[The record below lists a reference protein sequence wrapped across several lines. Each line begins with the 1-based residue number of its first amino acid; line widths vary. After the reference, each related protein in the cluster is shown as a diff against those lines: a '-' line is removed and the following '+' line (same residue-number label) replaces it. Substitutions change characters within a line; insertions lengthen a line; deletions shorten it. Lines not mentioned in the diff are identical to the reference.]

1 MILICESG
9 IEENLD
15 VFDTY
20 TSHHFLEI
28 AYLLPDEVV
37 RLVGEMPDMD
47 PSFTHG
53 LPDTNGNVFEQVD
66 SNLEHIFQ
74 NAISNPGRFPIFQMM
89 RMALLR
95 LVEQVSI

>member
-1 MILICESG
+1 
-9 IEENLD
+9 
-15 VFDTY
+15 
-20 TSHHFLEI
+20 
-28 AYLLPDEVV
+28 
-37 RLVGEMPDMD
+37 MPDMD
-47 PSFTHG
+47 PSLTHG

-95 LVEQVSI
+95 LVEQVSIWYETSSSVILWNKLVSDVQILISDILE